1 MQINEELIAKALP
14 LYQLP
19 WPSLSLSGLQS
30 LVSCSQSR
38 IDTWISVAIFFFPQ
52 LIETCLYTL
61 SGCLCPLVKFTFRW
75 LGWVEVEVEV
85 ERSGGAKHIR
95 YLFKNLSARL
105 LCDFGASFCACLL
118 SLCCALRFIL
128 FVKWILPLLLFR
140 FRVQPERERG
150 SGWRR
155 RHTLVGGPAALS

>member
-1 MQINEELIAKALP
+1 MRSSSPKLSLSISTTLALP
-14 LYQLP
+14 LAVWLT
-19 WPSLSLSGLQS
+19 
-30 LVSCSQSR
+30 VSCSQSR
-38 IDTWISVAIFFFPQ
+38 IDTWISVAIFFFCQ

-75 LGWVEVEVEV
+75 LGRMEVGRGRAEW
-85 ERSGGAKHIR
+85 RSGGAKHIC

-150 SGWRR
+150 SGRSR